1 MRAKLE
7 REIERFV
14 KNEIFGLV
22 SPYKEDVLVRD
33 YEDFIVKNKNKNW
46 EIILEKKKREIL
58 VGGRMKRM

>member
-1 MRAKLE
+1 M
-7 REIERFV
+7 
-14 KNEIFGLV
+14 
-22 SPYKEDVLVRD
+22 RD